1 MKKTTDDLLKVL
13 KSSNSV
19 DDYFEE
25 CDSEIF
31 FGELHD
37 MIKYFMV
44 KKNVEKKDVV
54 KRSGLS
60 RTYAY
65 EIIKGTTKSISRD
78 KVIMICFGLGLTVD
92 EAQQMLKKSG
102 YAPLYAR
109 DTRDSIILF
118 SLENKIPVITTNIKL
133 EEFNHI
139 PLE

>member
-1 MKKTTDDLLKVL
+1 MKKSTDDLLRVL
-13 KSSNSV
+13 KSSDTV
-19 DDYFEE
+19 DDYFEK

-31 FGELHD
+31 FGD
-37 MIKYFMV
+37 MRDIINYFMV
-44 KKNVEKKDVV
+44 KKKVEKKDVV

-65 EIIKGTTKSISRD
+65 EIINGTTKHISRD
-78 KVIMICFGLGLTVD
+78 KVIMVCFGLGLNVD

-118 SLENKIPVITTNIKL
+118 SLENKIPIIKTNFKL
-133 EEFNHI
+133 EEFNHT